1 MVRDANSQEWGRFWV
16 PRSEPIHVD
25 EHGFTIHAT
34 KHWREFSNP
43 QLRTTA
49 ELVYVSPVTVLL
61 GEPGSGKSFELD
73 WLKKHLET
81 SCDRAVQFLDLG
93 RYAQPGTLEAALRR
107 ILKDCI
113 DDNAA
118 TVLLLDALDE
128 CRVNIKRAE
137 AVLENV
143 LYDVTPSALRIFIAC
158 RTPAWPTT
166 FEEMLR
172 AHWKGQED
180 VGIFEIAPHSREQV
194 CERLREH
201 RIDELDFFKA
211 LLHSRAYGLS
221 LQPLGL
227 KFLISQFEDEAEFST
242 TRWDLYERGCSAL
255 LRESKRRLDDGV
267 LALPNTHQRL
277 QLAGLLATCA
287 LLTNCTDFVLDGDGE
302 VPQGETAC
310 LSAEQLNSIPLLFHD
325 NEWHP
330 GREHC
335 DEILQSGLF
344 VTKSSG
350 VFTFAHRTYAE
361 FLAARFVDS
370 LGLSVEKV
378 TRLLTLPDGTGRL
391 VQQLREFAGWMTHGN
406 RQILEF
412 LLGSDPAFIFDSSVP
427 MADDEG
433 IASAFEELADL
444 VRRYKFPIYELSL
457 IRSYGRLAHPGLRE
471 KLRAIVANR
480 EEVCALRQFAADVA
494 SASGLVNEIA
504 ELVDIALNESENYE
518 VRQHAANAVRDA
530 GSSELKC
537 CLLPMMKGSHESD
550 VDDELKGIA
559 LHCALDANASVGS
572 LISHLE
578 GEKNPHY
585 AGAYASGMR
594 RMENADIVQSDIV
607 PLIRWLRHQLA
618 PERLD
623 YSWEEFVFH
632 MFSKT
637 ASAVIQFDDG
647 WVEFGEAAWL
657 AVSKHHR
664 LSAERQNRRFDSGLE
679 LERHRERRLRM
690 FEAML
695 VAASGNEAFAAS
707 TLRSGTGLLTDADG
721 AYLIEAYE
729 REVGTEST
737 QRILANLMLGYL
749 FESDGIVRE
758 WVLNAAGPDADPLD
772 QLLAEVVGGSLA
784 AIPLDSPLAETL
796 RNSASMAREFAERKS
811 SSSGEMSV
819 DLLYAALQRAEGG
832 ESWQWLNIL
841 SYLCH
846 EGEFGG
852 FPSFFDEVTKLPL
865 WTKLDVET
873 HSRLAAVACRYLHD
887 SAPVATELTP
897 NQGNTY
903 EDGGIAALVLLWS
916 RPGDRTSDFLELA
929 VKWSR
934 GLARYNRDGQ
944 PRSVVNELLEE
955 GYEFDSGSVL
965 PVLLAVCVR
974 YITHDSPRMPDFADE
989 FMPAAL
995 LARLEQTLPSLPDGE
1010 GFFTLCTY
1018 LLKRNSSAAL
1028 ELLVTRLS
1036 TLQDLATHF
1045 SSKCL
1050 ELLAQSAPR
1059 KFIDVVWPRLCRDAK
1074 AVASFAAEGQLMAS
1088 SQAYPLL
1095 LVEAAVTEQIFEILE
1110 ESYPSSED
1118 LPTNGPVTR
1127 RHHIQEFRKC
1137 CIFSLREKA
1146 DVPSIAALERI
1157 FSRHPELPWIAS
1169 AAHHAEQKAAR
1180 DAWIP
1185 FELNEVAAV
1194 VSRSASRVVRTEEEL
1209 HATVIEELQAI
1220 ANSISARSAQP
1231 LAYFLWDEK
1240 SGEPK
1245 HEPRLCDWLASEL
1258 RRRLEYRGAI
1268 VNREVQVRAH
1278 NPKGVGER
1286 TDILIEVSRAL
1297 FRKGGGDVLRLV
1309 IEVKGCWNDELLTAP
1324 ASQLR
1329 DNYMKAVG
1337 ASTGIYLVMWFYC
1350 DRWADVDSRKRRTRK
1365 LVPDETV
1372 AGCLAAI
1379 SASCAEAS
1387 TATALVSPLLIDC
1400 TY

>member
-1 MVRDANSQEWGRFWV
+1 MVTDVDSQEWGRFWV
-16 PRSEPIHVD
+16 PRGEAIHVD
-25 EHGFTIHAT
+25 EQGFTIHAT
-34 KHWREFSNP
+34 KQWRAFSNP

-49 ELVYVSPVTVLL
+49 EVANASPVTILL

-73 WLKKHLET
+73 LLRKQLET
-81 SCDRAVQFLDLG
+81 SGDRAVQFLDLG
-93 RYAQPGTLEAALRR
+93 RHAHPGTLEAALRR
-107 ILKDCI
+107 ILKSCI

-118 TVLLLDALDE
+118 TVLFLDALDE

-137 AVLENV
+137 TVLENV
-143 LYDVTPSALRIFIAC
+143 LYDVTPSTLHIFIAC
-158 RTPAWPTT
+158 RTPAWPAT

-172 AHWKGQED
+172 THWKGRED
-180 VGIFEIAPHSREQV
+180 VGVFEIAPHSRKQV

-201 RIDELDFFKA
+201 CIDEDDFFKA
-211 LLHSRAYGLS
+211 LQHSRAYGLS

-227 KFLISQFEDEAEFST
+227 QFLISQFEDEAEFST
-242 TRWDLYERGCSAL
+242 TRWDLYEKGCSAL
-255 LRESKRRLDDGV
+255 LRERKRRLEDGA
-267 LALPNTHQRL
+267 LSLPNTHQRL
-277 QLAGLLATCA
+277 QLAGLMAACA
-287 LLTNCTDFVLDGDGE
+287 LLTNCTDFVLDGEGK
-302 VPQGETAC
+302 VPQGEAAC
-310 LSAEQLNSIPLLFHD
+310 LSAEQLNAIPLLFHD

-361 FLAARFVDS
+361 FLAARFVES

-378 TRLLTLPDGTGRL
+378 TQLLTLPDGTGRL

-412 LLGSDPAFIFDSSVP
+412 LLGSDPAFIFDSNVP
-427 MADDEG
+427 MADGEGVANAFDELT
-433 IASAFEELADL
+433 EL

-457 IRSYGRLAHPGLRE
+457 IRSYGRLAHPGLSD

-480 EEVCALRQFAADVA
+480 GEVSTLRQFAADVA

-518 VRQHAANAVRDA
+518 VRQHAANAIRDA
-530 GSSELKC
+530 GALELKC
-537 CLLPMMKGSHESD
+537 RLLPLMKGSHVSD

-559 LHCALDANASVGS
+559 LHCALDANASVAS

-578 GEKNPHY
+578 EERNPHY
-585 AGAYASGMR
+585 SGAYASGIR
-594 RMENADIVQSDIV
+594 RVENADIVQSDII

-618 PERLD
+618 AERLD

-637 ASAVIQFDDG
+637 AFAVIQFDDG

-679 LERHRERRLRM
+679 LDKHRERRLRM
-690 FEAML
+690 FEVML
-695 VAASGNEAFAAS
+695 AAASGNEAFAAL

-721 AYLIEAYE
+721 AYVIETYE
-729 REVGTEST
+729 RDVGTEST

-758 WVLNAAGPDADPLD
+758 WVLNAAGPDAEARDPL
-772 QLLAEVVGGSLA
+772 LTEVVGGSLA

-796 RNSASMAREFAERKS
+796 RNSASMARELAGKKPS
-811 SSSGEMSV
+811 SPVEMSV

-832 ESWQWLNIL
+832 ESWQWMNIL
-841 SYLCH
+841 AYLCH
-846 EGEFGG
+846 EGEFWG

-865 WTKLDVET
+865 WAKLDAET
-873 HSRLAAVACRYLHD
+873 QSRLVAAARRYLQD
-887 SAPVATELTP
+887 CGPAATDLTP
-897 NQGNTY
+897 NQGNSY
-903 EDGGIAALVLLWS
+903 EDGGIAALVLLQP
-916 RPGDRTSDFLELA
+916 RRDDGTSDFRDLV

-944 PRSVVNELLEE
+944 PRSVVNELLAE
-955 GYEFDSGSVL
+955 GYEFNSGVVL
-965 PVLLAVCVR
+965 PILQAVCVR
-974 YITHDSPRMPDFADE
+974 YITHESPRMPDFADE
-989 FMPAAL
+989 FMPAEL
-995 LARLEQTLPSLPDGE
+995 FSWLEEMLPSLPDGE

-1018 LLKRNSSAAL
+1018 LVKRNSSAAV
-1028 ELLVTRLS
+1028 ESLVSRLS
-1036 TLQDLATHF
+1036 TLQDLGTQF

-1050 ELLAQSAPR
+1050 DLLAGCAPR
-1059 KFIDVVWPRLCRDAK
+1059 KFIDAVWPHLRRDAK
-1074 AVASFAAEGQLMAS
+1074 AVASFAAEGQLLAS

-1095 LVEAAVTEQIFEILE
+1095 LVEAHVTEQIFEILE
-1110 ESYPSSED
+1110 EHYPSSED

-1137 CIFSLREKA
+1137 CIYSLRENA

-1169 AAHHAEQKAAR
+1169 AAHHAERKAAR

-1185 FELNEVAAV
+1185 YELNEVAAV
-1194 VSRSASRVVRTEEEL
+1194 VSRSASRVVRTGEEL
-1209 HATVIEELQAI
+1209 HATVIEELRAI
-1220 ANSISARSAQP
+1220 ANAISARSAQP

-1286 TDILIEVSRAL
+1286 TDISIEVSRAHAQ
-1297 FRKGGGDVLRLV
+1297 KGGDDVLRLV

-1337 ASTGIYLVMWFYC
+1337 ASTGIYLVVWFYC
-1350 DRWADVDSRKRRTRK
+1350 DRWTETDSRKRRTRK
-1365 LVPDETV
+1365 LVPDTT
-1372 AGCLAAI
+1372 AAACLAAI
-1379 SASCAEAS
+1379 SVPCAEAS
-1387 TATALVSPLLIDC
+1387 IADTLVSPFVIDC